1 MNRILAVLSLTIAVC
16 CCGKE
21 ENPSSG
27 GSQSYTLRQG
37 RSAKRGV
44 SYNFQ
49 YIPEQEIALLGP
61 AVSWSYDWSNTPP
74 SSGVQALMA
83 GQDLDWV
90 PMIWNNNY
98 SADNIRRWK
107 QAHPATEYILAY
119 NEPNLTDQANMTPA
133 QAAEHWPQIVAL
145 AKELGMKI
153 VSPAMNYGTLEGY
166 HDPYKWLDEFF
177 AQPGV
182 SIDDVDAI
190 ACHCYMGSAPAVMGF
205 IDGFKK
211 YGKPIWLTEFCCGT
225 SSVSAEAQLRYLCMT
240 VAALESEPA
249 VARYAWFMPY
259 GTFNTRWNN
268 NLLVLDKATKEFGLT
283 TLGKVFVNMSTCD
296 KSIFYKAGEIIPAE
310 QWVAS
315 SGTVLLAPSTDG
327 GVLDISDLS
336 YGGRADYQLDL
347 QEAGTYSLTLRYAC
361 EAEAG
366 VLFRSDEEELARKK
380 FPSTGGVWKTG
391 SFEVTLPAGKSILSL
406 EGTTAPGLMIN
417 WMKITK

>member
-1 MNRILAVLSLTIAVC
+1 MRRAFIFLAVIGLFVA
-16 CCGKE
+16 CGKD
-21 ENPSSG
+21 NPEPG
-27 GSQSYTLRQG
+27 KVTYTLSQA

-44 SYNFQ
+44 SYKFQ
-49 YIPEQEIALLGP
+49 YIPNEEIALLGP

-74 SSGVQALMA
+74 SDEVQTLM
-83 GQDLDWV
+83 GQHSMDWV

-107 QAHPATEYILAY
+107 QTHPEAKYILAY

-133 QAAEHWPQIVAL
+133 QAAEKWPQVVAL
-145 AKELGMKI
+145 AKELGMKL

-177 AQPGV
+177 EQPGV

-190 ACHCYMGSAPAVMGF
+190 ACHCYMGAAPAVMSF

-225 SSVSAEAQLRYLCMT
+225 GSVSEANQLRYMCMT
-240 VAALESEPA
+240 VAALEAEPA
-249 VARYAWFMPY
+249 VERYAWFMPF
-259 GTFNTRWNN
+259 GTFNTQWND
-268 NLLVLDKATKEFGLT
+268 NLLVLNKSTKSFELT

-296 KSIFYKAGEIIPAE
+296 KSIFYRAGEVIPAE
-310 QWVAS
+310 QWAAS
-315 SGTVLLAPSTDG
+315 SGTVLLAPSADG

-336 YGGRADYQLDL
+336 YGGRVDYQLDL
-347 QEAGTYSLTLRYAC
+347 KEAGTYSLTLRYAC
-361 EAEAG
+361 DGEAG
-366 VLFRSDEEELARKK
+366 VLFRSGSEEIARKK